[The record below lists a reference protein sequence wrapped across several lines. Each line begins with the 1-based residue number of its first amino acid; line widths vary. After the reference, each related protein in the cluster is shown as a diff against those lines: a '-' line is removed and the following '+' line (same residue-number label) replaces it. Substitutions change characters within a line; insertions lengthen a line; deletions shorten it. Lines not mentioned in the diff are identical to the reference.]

1 MARGVQRST
10 LCDRDRVRKQNA
22 GSSINEM
29 VIYPFYYVCGQRLSA
44 FPALGRAFRSCSKN
58 SLLSSTEV

>member
-1 MARGVQRST
+1 MARVQRST
-10 LCDRDRVRKQNA
+10 LYDRDRVRKQNA

-29 VIYPFYYVCGQRLSA
+29 VIYPFYYVYGQRLSA
-44 FPALGRAFRSCSKN
+44 FPAPGRAFRSCSKN